1 MMQAGTVKPLRTNPG
16 RPGIDSVSAPNPQQL
31 PPENGYRIGHRL
43 DRGGPD
49 EVYEASHPAQPGRL
63 AIKLIRRAVAAGP
76 KPTEAFRRDLARA
89 AGLRHP
95 HNVHVIETGV
105 LAVGVPYLVMEYLGG
120 QSLRAHLA
128 RRGPVPAMEAVP
140 WIKAV
145 AAALSAAHATGVI
158 HGGLRPSKVFLA
170 DASGYEH
177 GFVKLLDF
185 CSWHLGIGA
194 GRGPDGEVVAYT
206 APELQGAR
214 AEGVPVDGSADQ
226 FSLAAI
232 AYRLLTGRDA
242 FVGGTVGNVLSR
254 VLHEPPRPPSALA
267 PCDPMVEQVVLR
279 GLAKRPGERFPAV
292 LDFANAFEQAALSSL
307 PVVTQTVSR
316 SQVMT
321 TEPLSQQQPR
331 QSPPQAQ
338 PVYQYQ
344 QAPAPQ
350 PHIHHVTERGLMPVI
365 SHPAQVIHVGHA
377 GHAGHADHHGAQVTA
392 EQPDELSEQFFA
404 EGQRQEDAHRAGVP
418 ARATSRRKT
427 YDTQDHLPSVGALE
441 PFDSMSKLMRVPRRR
456 WPGRLLALLLLAGGA
471 AGFWRSE
478 LPYAA
483 EVRAWVTSR
492 LPL

>member
-1 MMQAGTVKPLRTNPG
+1 MQAGTVKPLRTNPG
-16 RPGIDSVSAPNPQQL
+16 RPGIDSASLPNPQQQL

-49 EVYEASHPAQPGRL
+49 EVYEASHPAQPGKL

-76 KPTEAFRRDLARA
+76 RPTEAFRRDLARV

-95 HNVHVIETGV
+95 HTVHVIETGV

-128 RRGPVPAMEAVP
+128 RRGPLPAMEAVP
-140 WIKAV
+140 WIKAM
-145 AAALSAAHATGVI
+145 AASLSAAHTTGVI
-158 HGGLRPSKVFLA
+158 HGGLRPSKVFLT

-177 GFVKLLDF
+177 GFVKLLDY
-185 CSWHLGIGA
+185 CAWHLGIGA

-214 AEGVPVDGSADQ
+214 AEGVPVDGSVDQ
-226 FSLAAI
+226 FSLGAI

-254 VLHEPPRPPSALA
+254 VLHEPPRALSAIS

-279 GLAKRPGERFPAV
+279 ALSKRPGERFPSV
-292 LDFANAFEQAALSSL
+292 LEFANAFEQAALSSL

-321 TEPLSQQQPR
+321 TEPMSH
-331 QSPPQAQ
+331 
-338 PVYQYQ
+338 QYQ
-344 QAPAPQ
+344 APVQQHQA
-350 PHIHHVTERGLMPVI
+350 HVPTEPRVMPSV
-365 SHPAQVIHVGHA
+365 SHPAAPHVHVHAPQMIHT
-377 GHAGHADHHGAQVTA
+377 GARVTE
-392 EQPDELSEQFFA
+392 EQNDDLSEQFFA
-404 EGQRQEDAHRAGVP
+404 EGQRQEAAHRAGVP
-418 ARATSRRKT
+418 GTRASARRKT
-427 YDTQDHLPSVGALE
+427 YDTQDHLPSVGAIE

-456 WPGRLLALLLLAGGA
+456 WPGRLLALALLVGGA
-471 AGFWRSE
+471 VGFWRSD
-478 LPYAA
+478 LPYAD
-483 EVRAWVTSR
+483 EVRSWVTAK

>member
-1 MMQAGTVKPLRTNPG
+1 MMQASTVKPLRTNPG
-16 RPGIDSVSAPNPQQL
+16 RPGIDSASAPNPQQL

-76 KPTEAFRRDLARA
+76 RPTEAFRRDLARV

-120 QSLRAHLA
+120 VSLRAHLA
-128 RRGPVPAMEAVP
+128 RRGPVAAMEAFP
-140 WIKAV
+140 WIKAI

-170 DASGYEH
+170 EAAGYER

-185 CSWHLGIGA
+185 CAWHLGIGA

-242 FVGGTVGNVLSR
+242 FVGGTVGNVLTR
-254 VLHEPPRPPSALA
+254 VLHEPPRAPSALV

-279 GLAKRPGERFPAV
+279 ALAKRPGERYPTV
-292 LDFANAFEQAALSSL
+292 LEFANAFEQAALSSL

-316 SQVMT
+316 SQVMA
-321 TEPLSQQQPR
+321 TEPLSQHQP
-331 QSPPQAQ
+331 
-338 PVYQYQ
+338 
-344 QAPAPQ
+344 PAEPRVM
-350 PHIHHVTERGLMPVI
+350 PSVSHVVPNIHTV
-365 SHPAQVIHVGHA
+365 HA
-377 GHAGHADHHGAQVTA
+377 GVGAQVTA
-392 EQPDELSEQFFA
+392 LQPDELSEQFFA
-404 EGQRQEDAHRAGVP
+404 EGQRQEAAHRAGSP
-418 ARATSRRKT
+418 GRTTARRKT
-427 YDTQDHLPSVGALE
+427 YDTQDHLPSVGAIE

-456 WPGRLLALLLLAGGA
+456 WPGRVLALLVLGGA
-471 AGFWRSE
+471 AVGFWRSE

-483 EVRAWVTSR
+483 EVRAWVMAK